1 MVALFPGAFDPVT
14 HGHIDIVQRASKL
27 YHLLI
32 VAVGNNPEKEELF
45 SAIIQ
50 FKCAIHEL
58 TCDLFDKQ
66 RPVHDVLRELAEHFT
81 DLLMSKEAISVFR
94 LSIADTAKN
103 EYSKVAQLFW
113 EAGPKSL
120 TQHFCRYLEEQNQMG
135 TLHIDNPHFAAQQ
148 FLYMIKAE
156 AYLMRALGQEDNQN
170 LADLPQYINSC
181 VAMFEKA
188 YLE

>member
-1 MVALFPGAFDPVT
+1 
-14 HGHIDIVQRASKL
+14 
-27 YHLLI
+27 
-32 VAVGNNPEKEELF
+32 
-45 SAIIQ
+45 
-50 FKCAIHEL
+50 
-58 TCDLFDKQ
+58 
-66 RPVHDVLRELAEHFT
+66 
-81 DLLMSKEAISVFR
+81 MSKEAISVFR

-120 TQHFCRYLEEQNQMG
+120 TQHFCQYLEEQNQMG

-156 AYLMRALGQEDNQN
+156 AYLMRALGQEDNQS